1 MSIAEL
7 KQTADKLTAKQRAW
21 MKAYLFAKDRASNP
35 AWRSEMTR
43 RRRSMQ
49 AGNEITSEEYYRRV
63 RALDQSKVRKR
74 KAA

>member
-21 MKAYLFAKDRASNP
+21 MQAYLFAKERASDP
-35 AWRSEMTR
+35 AWRAEMTR
-43 RRRSMQ
+43 RRRRME
-49 AGNEITSEEYYRRV
+49 AGHEITSDEYYRRV

-74 KAA
+74 TAA